1 MYVHVIFSKHREY
14 YTAYKMNHG
23 FAIAGRHPAYNFQ
36 TTLPSRKEATFL
48 SAARC
53 VFLCTQSGRSR
64 GSNITQHTL
73 MNIYQTEL
81 QKLQYPIGKYITPA
95 EYTAE
100 SMNQWMEVIRDTPE
114 QLITLVAHL
123 TYEQLSTPYR
133 PGGWTLRQL
142 VHHIAD
148 SHINAYSRFR
158 FALTEDAPTIKPYA
172 QEHWATLYD
181 AEFGDIQLSL
191 QLVTALHARWYLLVT
206 HLTESQWNRTYIHP
220 DFQEPIQ
227 LREALAMYAWHSLH
241 HLQQLRNLIE
251 HKQW

>member
-1 MYVHVIFSKHREY
+1 MYFCVHNRGGHAVATYY
-14 YTAYKMNHG
+14 YTLLH
-23 FAIAGRHPAYNFQ
+23 
-36 TTLPSRKEATFL
+36 TF
-48 SAARC
+48 
-53 VFLCTQSGRSR
+53 V
-64 GSNITQHTL
+64 
-73 MNIYQTEL
+73 NIYQTEL
-81 QKLQYPIGKYITPA
+81 QQLQYPIGKYITPA
-95 EYTAE
+95 AYTAE
-100 SMNQWMEVIRDTPE
+100 SMNQWMEVIRDTPQ

-123 TYEQLSTPYR
+123 TDEQLSTPYR

-181 AEFGDIQLSL
+181 AEFGNIQLSL
-191 QLVTALHARWYLLVT
+191 QLVTALHARWYLLLT
-206 HLTESQWNRTYIHP
+206 HLTESQWNRAYIHP